1 MQVLKRVSSATSRC
15 RAVEYSS
22 QWEVMTKGKRS
33 SATSANLYFAIF
45 ILFIACSSGMGSCR
59 AARTNLPL
67 LTEYTALVLTPL
79 LKSSQ
84 SLELS
89 LLHA

>member
-1 MQVLKRVSSATSRC
+1 MQVLKRVSSATSC
-15 RAVEYSS
+15 RGAVEYSS

-33 SATSANLYFAIF
+33 SAASANLYFAIF
-45 ILFIACSSGMGSCR
+45 ILFIYY
-59 AARTNLPL
+59 NLPL
-67 LTEYTALVLTPL
+67 LTEYTTLVLTPL